1 MSETLSTADI
11 LAFQAG
17 DRVAY
22 QKIYKHYYKPIYS
35 FILLIVQNSAEADD
49 IYQKTLLKLW
59 QRRKKFSTAGAIKAF
74 LLVTARNAGLDYL
87 RSAEI
92 KTRAHNEIHYLAQ
105 NEEPWK
111 DLELPKEDIVQE
123 IYSSAV
129 RLPPKCGQVFH
140 LIFIQGKKTKEIAKQ
155 LNISLSTVLSHK
167 SNALKLIRNDLIKR
181 KFFPG
186 G

>member
-59 QRRKKFSTAGAIKAF
+59 QRKKKFSSAGAIKAF
-74 LLVTARNAGLDYL
+74 LLVSARNAGLDYL
-87 RSAEI
+87 RSAET
-92 KTRAHNEIHYLAQ
+92 KMRAHQELHYLAQ
-105 NEEPWK
+105 NEEPSQ
-111 DLELPKEDIVQE
+111 DLELSRADIVQE

-129 RLPPKCGQVFH
+129 RLPPKCRQVFQM
-140 LIFIQGKKTKEIAKQ
+140 IFVQGRRTKEIVRIGVEKA
-155 LNISLSTVLSHK
+155 H
-167 SNALKLIRNDLIKR
+167 
-181 KFFPG
+181 
-186 G
+186 